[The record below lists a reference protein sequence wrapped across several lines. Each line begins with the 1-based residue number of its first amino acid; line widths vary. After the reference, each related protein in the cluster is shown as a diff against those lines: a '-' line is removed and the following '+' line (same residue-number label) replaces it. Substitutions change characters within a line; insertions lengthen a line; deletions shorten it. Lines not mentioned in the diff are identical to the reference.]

1 MAMNCGDG
9 TWRRVTHIDTFRFR
23 ESLEIHTDA
32 VLLGLGESYFGAKLV
47 EAYVDEVAHVC
58 LLSKHTLHIGEH
70 AKDLNG
76 YLGYAR
82 SGTQARDDSTIDM
95 ELRDLFGKTTDHPV
109 YRLLVA
115 PCRQKIRTY
124 KSCAGYRYART
135 YPRVTVGDGETPMP
149 RRAWPRTWRSWAGRS
164 HPGDHTRGNHLPFH
178 RRASQFGGRG
188 GAPHTDENRLPRILP
203 GG

>member
-1 MAMNCGDG
+1 MLAMNCGDG
-9 TWRRVTHIDTFRFR
+9 TWRRVTHIDTFRFK
-23 ESLEIHTDA
+23 ESLEVHTDA
-32 VLLGLGESYFGAKLV
+32 GLLGLGESYFGAKLV
-47 EAYVDEVAHVC
+47 EAYVDEVAHHH

-76 YLGYAR
+76 YLGYAS

-135 YPRVTVGDGETPMP
+135 HPRVTVGDGETPMP
-149 RRAWPRTWRSWAGRS
+149 RRGWP
-164 HPGDHTRGNHLPFH
+164 
-178 RRASQFGGRG
+178 
-188 GAPHTDENRLPRILP
+188 
-203 GG
+203 